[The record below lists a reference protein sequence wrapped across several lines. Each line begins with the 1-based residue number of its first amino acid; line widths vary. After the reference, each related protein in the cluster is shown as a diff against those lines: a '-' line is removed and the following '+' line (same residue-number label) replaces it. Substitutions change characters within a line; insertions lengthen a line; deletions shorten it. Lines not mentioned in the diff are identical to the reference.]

1 MKRPYYICS
10 SGRLKR
16 RQNTVYFES
25 FPINEPDP
33 ALKDEELLAG
43 FTEEVEADDN
53 QPIGKR
59 KPIPVEDIEAF
70 YILGEMDF
78 NSKFFNFLSQHKIPL
93 HLFNYYGYYS
103 GSYIPREYLPSG
115 FTIVEQVRAYLD
127 TQRRL
132 AIAREIVDAASFNIL
147 KNLHYYSN
155 PSRNNETK
163 VLPQPVSNQKEGNIL
178 QAIQEIE
185 ALRAKIKQTN
195 TTSELMGLEGNI
207 RERYYRCWGTI
218 IGQEYALDKR
228 VKHPPDNAINA
239 LVSFSNSL
247 IYTTVLSELYHTHL
261 NPTISYL
268 HGPGERRYSLAL
280 DLAEIFK
287 PIIADKMI
295 FKLLNN
301 KQIQEKHF
309 RKELNFCYLEES
321 GRKIVLQEYDERLKT
336 TIKHRS
342 LNRSVSYRHLMRLEA
357 YKLVRHLTSKD
368 EYKAFRAWW

>member
-16 RQNTVYFES
+16 KQNTVYFES
-25 FPINEPDP
+25 FPVNEPDP
-33 ALKDEELLAG
+33 ATVDEELLAG
-43 FTEEVEADDN
+43 FTEDVEADDAA
-53 QPIGKR
+53 PIGKR

-70 YILGEMDF
+70 YVLGEMDF
-78 NSKFFNFLSQHKIPL
+78 NSKFFNFLSQNKIPL

-103 GSYIPREYLPSG
+103 GSYMPRDYLPSG

-132 AIAREIVDAASFNIL
+132 VIAREIIDAASFNIL
-147 KNLHYYSN
+147 KNLQYHAN
-155 PSRNNETK
+155 PSRQNKPEGF
-163 VLPQPVSNQKEGNIL
+163 LLQSFNQEEGNL
-178 QAIQEIE
+178 QQAIQEIE
-185 ALRAKIKQTN
+185 TLRAKITGTD
-195 TTSELMGLEGNI
+195 TTQELMGLEGNI
-207 RERYYRCWGTI
+207 RERYYRCWGEI
-218 IGQEYALDKR
+218 VGQEYALDKR

-247 IYTTVLSELYHTHL
+247 IYTTVLSEIYHTHL

-295 FKLLNN
+295 FKLLNT

-357 YKLVRHLTSKD
+357 YKLVRHLTSKE

>member
-16 RQNTVYFES
+16 KQNTVYFES
-25 FPINEPDP
+25 FPANEPDP
-33 ALKDEELLAG
+33 AINDEELLAG
-43 FTEEVEADDN
+43 FTEDVEADDN
-53 QPIGKR
+53 QPVGKR

-78 NSKFFNFLSQHKIPL
+78 NSKFFNFLSQNKIPL

-103 GSYIPREYLPSG
+103 GSYIPRDYLPSG
-115 FTIVEQVRAYLD
+115 FTIVEQVKAYLD
-127 TQRRL
+127 PHRRL
-132 AIAREIVDAASFNIL
+132 SIAREIIDAASFNIL
-147 KNLHYYSN
+147 KNLQYHSN
-155 PSRNNETK
+155 PSRQDEDNNINKIGTN
-163 VLPQPVSNQKEGNIL
+163 PEGKNIL
-178 QAIQEIE
+178 QTINEIE
-185 ALRAKIKQTN
+185 SLRAKIKETN
-195 TTSELMGLEGNI
+195 TTQELMGLEGNI
-207 RERYYRCWGTI
+207 RERYYHCWSEI
-218 IGQEYALDKR
+218 LGQEYALDKR

-239 LVSFSNSL
+239 IVSFANSL
-247 IYTTVLSELYHTHL
+247 VYTTVLSEIYHTHL
-261 NPTISYL
+261 NPTISFL

-287 PIIADKMI
+287 PIIADRMI
-295 FKLLNN
+295 FKLLNT

-309 RKELNFCYLEES
+309 RKELNFCYLEET
-321 GRKIVLQEYDERLKT
+321 GRKIVLQEYDERLNT

-368 EYKAFRAWW
+368 EYKGFRAWW

>member
-1 MKRPYYICS
+1 MKRPYYIMT
-10 SGRLKR
+10 SGRLR
-16 RQNTVYFES
+16 RKQNTIYFEPVLEEKQDDGS
-25 FPINEPDP
+25 TITYDADP
-33 ALKDEELLAG
+33 AIDEETLAG
-43 FTEEVEADDN
+43 FTEETEADP
-53 QPIGKR
+53 QTGRVKR

-70 YILGEMDF
+70 YCFGEMDF
-78 NSKFFNFLSQHKIPL
+78 NTRFFNFLATQKIPL
-93 HLFNYYGYYS
+93 HIFNYYGHYG
-103 GSYIPREYLPSG
+103 GSYFPRDYLPSG

-132 AIAREIVDAASFNIL
+132 VIAREIIDAASFNIL
-147 KNLHYYSN
+147 KNLQYYSK
-155 PSRNNETK
+155 PSQGEKQIDFGHTI
-163 VLPQPVSNQKEGNIL
+163 SD
-178 QAIQEIE
+178 IE
-185 ALRAKIKQTN
+185 NLRASISSAN
-195 TTSELMGLEGNI
+195 TTQELMGVEGNI
-207 RERYYRCWGTI
+207 RDRYYKCWGEI
-218 IGQEYALDKR
+218 VGQEYSLDKR

-239 LVSFSNSL
+239 LVSFANSL
-247 IYTTVLSELYHTHL
+247 IYTTVLSEIYHTHL
-261 NPTISYL
+261 NPTISFL

-342 LNRSVSYRHLMRLEA
+342 LNRNVSYRHLIRLEA
-357 YKLVRHLTSKD
+357 YKLVRHITSKD